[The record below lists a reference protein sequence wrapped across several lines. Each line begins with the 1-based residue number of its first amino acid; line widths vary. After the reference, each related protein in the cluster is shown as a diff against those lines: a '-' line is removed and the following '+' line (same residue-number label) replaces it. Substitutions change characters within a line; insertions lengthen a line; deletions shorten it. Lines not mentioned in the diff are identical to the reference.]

1 MNNEMKEGL
10 KMNTNCTKWKRVLV
24 LLISFCLLS
33 HAFFLTAFSEQQ
45 DCKEFNPETN
55 VAFTQGG
62 IVFSIAPYRL
72 LTEKDLREVKPMMP
86 TPMYLKAVGAHEFPA
101 YRDGDIAA
109 YGLEKECKE
118 ESV

>member
-1 MNNEMKEGL
+1 MKI
-10 KMNTNCTKWKRVLV
+10 TNIYAIDSMPTRN
-24 LLISFCLLS
+24 LIITPDGRLYTF
-33 HAFFLTAFSEQQ
+33 H
-45 DCKEFNPETN
+45 
-55 VAFTQGG
+55 
-62 IVFSIAPYRL
+62 IAPYRIL
-72 LTEKDLREVKPMMP
+72 NEKDLREVKPMMP

>member
-1 MNNEMKEGL
+1 MEI
-10 KMNTNCTKWKRVLV
+10 TNICAIDSMPTRN
-24 LLISFCLLS
+24 LIMTPDGRLYTF
-33 HAFFLTAFSEQQ
+33 H
-45 DCKEFNPETN
+45 
-55 VAFTQGG
+55 
-62 IVFSIAPYRL
+62 IAPYRV
-72 LTEKDLREVKPMMP
+72 LTEKDLQEIKPMMP